1 MRENSCVKPT
11 SPRGVAQRT
20 RTAGPAGLRAEGG
33 RAELPSSAPRHV
45 PRAARRPLLPLLLLT
60 ARCRARSTAGAAS
73 GGLRRRRRCGGGY
86 RSHRGR
92 TTGRRCSSTSGAAA
106 PPPPALLP
114 LGGSNPPRQ
123 PRAAPAPRRPAHNG
137 PRRHGDTRRTEP
149 RSERSEGVRFG
160 AAFAVLEIKPRQ
172 RPTLPA
178 ELRPPGTT
186 APFSAQNGL
195 SKLTRAPKLP
205 PYRERSFTPLCQ
217 SRTEITHSPLKSV
230 HLRKK
235 NKPEPPQYRLS
246 HPQSPPQSA
255 GCSYRQPLL
264 PEVTSSLLP
273 AFPQGNTARPAP
285 PPSLPPQRVQQH
297 TTAAPRDL
305 PTHQSLLTLSFLPL
319 PQNKLIFGGVPE
331 RLHAK

>member
-1 MRENSCVKPT
+1 MQQHFRGRRAAAARA
-11 SPRGVAQRT
+11 SPI
-20 RTAGPAGLRAEGG
+20 G
-33 RAELPSSAPRHV
+33 RFKPSSA
-45 PRAARRPLLPLLLLT
+45 AARRP
-60 ARCRARSTAGAAS
+60 RA
-73 GGLRRRRRCGGGY
+73 
-86 RSHRGR
+86 
-92 TTGRRCSSTSGAAA
+92 
-106 PPPPALLP
+106 
-114 LGGSNPPRQ
+114 
-123 PRAAPAPRRPAHNG
+123 APRRPAHNG
-137 PRRHGDTRRTEP
+137 PRRHGDARRTEP

-195 SKLTRAPKLP
+195 SKLTRRAPKLP
-205 PYRERSFTPLCQ
+205 PYRERSFTPLRQ

-235 NKPEPPQYRLS
+235 KNKPEPSQYRLS

-305 PTHQSLLTLSFLPL
+305 PTHQTLLTLSFLPL

>member
-20 RTAGPAGLRAEGG
+20 RTAGPAGLRAEGR
-33 RAELPSSAPRHV
+33 RAELPSAAPRHV

-73 GGLRRRRRCGGGY
+73 GGLRRRRRCGGGC

-137 PRRHGDTRRTEP
+137 PRRHGDARRTEP

-195 SKLTRAPKLP
+195 SKLTRRAPKLP
-205 PYRERSFTPLCQ
+205 PYRERSFTPLRQ

-235 NKPEPPQYRLS
+235 KTSQNRPNTGS
-246 HPQSPPQSA
+246 HTHRA
-255 GCSYRQPLL
+255 PLRARGA
-264 PEVTSSLLP
+264 VTDSLCCL
-273 AFPQGNTARPAP
+273 R
-285 PPSLPPQRVQQH
+285 
-297 TTAAPRDL
+297 
-305 PTHQSLLTLSFLPL
+305 
-319 PQNKLIFGGVPE
+319 
-331 RLHAK
+331 